1 MTEKQPCLR
10 CGRAIMSK
18 LDGTPRKHNS
28 PGSERPCV
36 PGDTPVT
43 VRGELDGRRLSDPAP
58 TVEETT
64 TQGGCSVP
72 GCTCEGHGGPEHEL
86 LAIMPLEGDDV
97 AQKADCGKCGGSYAR
112 RSNGKPWAHD
122 CVPQKGPWFGAM
134 YDGRCSVNECQ
145 IHEGDRIRAD
155 GEGGYECE
163 DCGDFD
169 DTMDRHVRASLGI
182 EPKVDVIVDKLSSD
196 WQAMA
201 SAAARAFLGSS
212 PLVNPNDPVEIA
224 DRDLAA
230 QAFLDAANSGLR
242 PEYRVTAEEFLGKV
256 QGTDPIKARLMTAE
270 EFMDPAATED
280 VKPVMSVSG
289 QPKKVR
295 RDHQDRY
302 AVVLPGE
309 TELEVYKTSGKPKGR
324 TRVTSFVKA
333 ASSTIKLGEWKARN
347 VVIGAS
353 RRRDLLLKA
362 DGLTHENG
370 RDRLDQIARELEAAA
385 GAKVGS
391 DLGTYLHD
399 FTEYMDASLKT
410 WRDAP
415 PEFQRSLALYAQR
428 LADAGLE
435 PIRAFIER
443 TTIIRE
449 FGWVCGTFDRIF
461 YHRPSGQYIIGDLK
475 TAKTMDYGR
484 NEIEAQLWA
493 YAHGVNQS
501 GIYDWNTD
509 TWLLPR
515 TYGDSVE
522 TGPWQVP
529 EVSETVGVVIH
540 MPVQGP
546 LEGTVELL
554 WADLENGREHAEL
567 CHRNR
572 SQPKGKMKPWG
583 NGPAPLK
590 PVWEPPS
597 WEEQFRGV
605 RTLQE
610 ASNLYATARRDVERM
625 ELQRL
630 VQLAQQALRELGV
643 RG

>member
-1 MTEKQPCLR
+1 
-10 CGRAIMSK
+10 
-18 LDGTPRKHNS
+18 
-28 PGSERPCV
+28 
-36 PGDTPVT
+36 
-43 VRGELDGRRLSDPAP
+43 
-58 TVEETT
+58 
-64 TQGGCSVP
+64 
-72 GCTCEGHGGPEHEL
+72 
-86 LAIMPLEGDDV
+86 
-97 AQKADCGKCGGSYAR
+97 
-112 RSNGKPWAHD
+112 
-122 CVPQKGPWFGAM
+122 
-134 YDGRCSVNECQ
+134 
-145 IHEGDRIRAD
+145 
-155 GEGGYECE
+155 
-163 DCGDFD
+163 
-169 DTMDRHVRASLGI
+169 
-182 EPKVDVIVDKLSSD
+182 
-196 WQAMA
+196 
-201 SAAARAFLGSS
+201 
-212 PLVNPNDPVEIA
+212 
-224 DRDLAA
+224 
-230 QAFLDAANSGLR
+230 LR
-242 PEYRVTAEEFLGKV
+242 PEYRITAARRHLASDESDTPYVAALKKELRTPTADEFLDSSPDAKPQVSGGMTAEQFLGKV

-295 RDHQDRY
+295 RDHMDRY
-302 AVVLPGE
+302 AIVLPGE
-309 TELEVYKTSGKPKGR
+309 TELEVYKTSRKPVGR
-324 TRVTSFVKA
+324 TRVTSFVKQ

-362 DGLTHENG
+362 QGLTHEDD
-370 RDRLDQIARELEAAA
+370 RDRLNAIARELEEAA

-399 FTEYMDASLKT
+399 FTEYMDAGLKT
-410 WRDAP
+410 WQDAP
-415 PEFQRSLALYAQR
+415 QEFQGSLMLYANALR
-428 LADAGLE
+428 RAGLE

-461 YHRPSGQYIIGDLK
+461 YHRPSGQYVIGDLK

-484 NEIEAQLWA
+484 NEVECQLWT
-493 YAHGVNQS
+493 YAHGVNQN

-509 TWLLPR
+509 TWLLPG

-529 EVSETVGVVIH
+529 KVSETVGVVIH
-540 MPVQGP
+540 MPVQGK

-554 WADLENGREHAEL
+554 WADLEAGAVHAEL
-567 CHRNR
+567 CEAVR

-590 PVWEPPS
+590 PAWQPPS
-597 WEEQFRGV
+597 WEEQFRSV

>member
-1 MTEKQPCLR
+1 MGEKRRR
-10 CGRAIMSK
+10 CPGCP
-18 LDGTPRKHNS
+18 GTYAVNANGSLRKHMNERRETCTQRTS
-28 PGSERPCV
+28 VSEA
-36 PGDTPVT
+36 
-43 VRGELDGRRLSDPAP
+43 AP
-58 TVEETT
+58 TVDGTT
-64 TQGGCSVP
+64 TPGECSEP

-97 AQKADCGKCGGSYAR
+97 AE
-112 RSNGKPWAHD
+112 
-122 CVPQKGPWFGAM
+122 KGPWFGAM
-134 YDGRCSVNECQ
+134 YGGRCSVNECA
-145 IHEGDRIRAD
+145 IYEGDRIRAD
-155 GEGGYECE
+155 GQGGYECE
-163 DCGDFD
+163 DCGNFD

-182 EPKVDVIVDKLSSD
+182 EPKVDAIVDKLTSD
-196 WQAMA
+196 WQAKA
-201 SAAARAFLGSS
+201 SAAARAFLDAT
-212 PLVNPNDPVEIA
+212 PLVNPNDPVEIGQ
-224 DRDLAA
+224 RDLAA
-230 QAFLDAANSGLR
+230 QEFLDSSPDAKPQVSGGM
-242 PEYRVTAEEFLGKV
+242 TAEQFLGKV

-280 VKPVMSVSG
+280 VQPVMSVSG
-289 QPKKVR
+289 QPKRVR
-295 RDHQDRY
+295 RDHMKRY

-309 TELEVYKTSGKPKGR
+309 TELETYKSSGKPVGR
-324 TRVTSFVKA
+324 TRATTFNKA
-333 ASSTIKLGEWKARN
+333 ATDKKNINDWDKRN

-362 DGLTHENG
+362 QGLTHEDD
-370 RDRLDQIARELEAAA
+370 RDRLNAIVVELEEEA

-391 DLGTYLHD
+391 DLGTYLHE
-399 FTEYMDASLKT
+399 FTEYMDAGLKT
-410 WRDAP
+410 WQDAP
-415 PEFQRSLALYAQR
+415 QEFQGSLMLYANALR
-428 LADAGLE
+428 RAGLE

-484 NEIEAQLWA
+484 NEVECQLWT
-493 YAHGVNQS
+493 YAHGVNQN

-509 TWLLPR
+509 TWLLPG

-529 EVSETVGVVIH
+529 KVSETVGVVIH

-546 LEGTVELL
+546 LEGTVEPL

-583 NGPAPLK
+583 DGPAPLK
-590 PVWEPPS
+590 PAWQPPS
-597 WEEQFRGV
+597 WEEQFRSV